1 MAAGRHP
8 AEIAPGVYWLRVGR
22 GIRGA
27 NVYFVR
33 SGSSWV
39 LIDTGWPNHGQLIMK
54 RAEWLF
60 GASSRPASILL
71 THLHPDHS
79 GSALELATV
88 WNLPVFVHP
97 AEMGLATGADVGQ
110 YANPLDRR
118 VIAPLM
124 RILTPRARK
133 RVLAKGSLRGVALPF
148 DPSGGVP
155 ELPDWD
161 CIPTPG
167 HTPGHVTFLRERDR
181 VLITGDAVLTVNL
194 NSLWDLLVGKQRVA
208 GPPRVSTWNWPAAQ
222 ESMDTLAGLKP
233 RVLACGHGT
242 PMTSR
247 DGTRNLGV
255 LIGRARTAAGKA

>member
-1 MAAGRHP
+1 
-8 AEIAPGVYWLRVGR
+8 
-22 GIRGA
+22 
-27 NVYFVR
+27 
-33 SGSSWV
+33 
-39 LIDTGWPNHGQLIMK
+39 MK

-79 GSALELATV
+79 GSALDLATV

-97 AEMGLATGADVGQ
+97 AELALATGADSAPAGPASSYSQ

-118 VIAPLM
+118 VIAPVL
-124 RILTPRARK
+124 RILSPRARK
-133 RVLAKGSLRGVALPF
+133 RVLAKGNLRGVALPF
-148 DPSGGVP
+148 DSSGGVP

-167 HTPGHVTFLRERDR
+167 HTPGHVAFLRRRDR

-194 NSLWDLLVGKQRVA
+194 NSLWDLLVGKQKVS

-222 ESMDTLAGLKP
+222 ESMDTLAGLNP

-242 PMTSR
+242 PMASR

-255 LIGRARTAAGKA
+255 LIGRARTAAGRT